1 MYASSILLAEARST
15 SGVTDG
21 LTLGSGT
28 SSSRVAVDLARSV
41 AEARRG
47 SSGAADPSRGVSALK
62 LLPGRRDVL
71 VALKTEESGGRVAS
85 YLSILR
91 SESGEALMP
100 DAEVAQGFKFEGL
113 EVSVPTYV

>member
-1 MYASSILLAEARST
+1 MRYSAPGGRDGGHPVSLLSPRSSGLAGAHVSA
-15 SGVTDG
+15 VP
-21 LTLGSGT
+21 LG
-28 SSSRVAVDLARSV
+28 
-41 AEARRG
+41 G

-85 YLSILR
+85 FLSILR

>member
-1 MYASSILLAEARST
+1 
-15 SGVTDG
+15 
-21 LTLGSGT
+21 
-28 SSSRVAVDLARSV
+28 
-41 AEARRG
+41 
-47 SSGAADPSRGVSALK
+47 VSALK